1 MNNKQKEKILENVK
15 LKISISNF
23 EKEEKI
29 EMKKTRKSIF
39 KIVAIACCTMLSI
52 TGVVFAKDI
61 GNFVKEFFGGNASE
75 GVDTAVNN
83 GYVAEVKTE
92 YQSADGIDIAI
103 DSFMMDDNN
112 FAMNFR
118 IKLSDKYNVKD
129 MMFGMRL
136 YDLKIVDENGRKVFA
151 THELEGEEMSI
162 YKTEQEAKEN
172 YDAFCGSYGANSEI
186 IGENEII
193 RHLSARQGGNPFPK
207 SKKLY
212 VTFTRIHVTKDQ
224 NEQPLDKW
232 YKGDWKFELDVP
244 KEMYNREITTYKVKS
259 CSIEN
264 TIVDNAILSNTS
276 FRISIPFIKT
286 DKVDYELYRTSNPK
300 SIYDKMLFQ
309 KEYVETSDGKRF
321 EVSRNGQN
329 GYGVPAGTEQIEDY
343 TQTFDLTKYDE
354 TDELTVHIF
363 TNKGEEIIIE
373 YEKIK

>member
-29 EMKKTRKSIF
+29 EMKKARKSIF

-61 GNFVKEFFGGNASE
+61 GNFVKEFFGGNSSE

-92 YQSADGIDIAI
+92 YQSAEGIDIAI

-151 THELEGEEMSI
+151 THALEAEEMSI

-186 IGENEII
+186 IGENEIM

-224 NEQPLDKW
+224 NEQPVDKW

-244 KEMYNREITTYKVKS
+244 EEMYNREIVAYKIKS
-259 CSIEN
+259 CSDKN
-264 TIVDNAILSNTS
+264 TIAGDATLSNSS
-276 FRISIPFIKT
+276 FIMSIPLSTT
-286 DKVDYELYRTSNPK
+286 DKVDYELLNTSTPQ
-300 SIYDKMLFQ
+300 SIYDKLAFQ

-329 GYGVPAGTEQIEDY
+329 GYGVPAGTEQIENY
-343 TQTFDLTKYDE
+343 KQTFDLTKYDA

-373 YEKIK
+373 YEKVR

>member
-1 MNNKQKEKILENVK
+1 
-15 LKISISNF
+15 
-23 EKEEKI
+23 
-29 EMKKTRKSIF
+29 MKKTRKSII
-39 KIVAIACCTMLSI
+39 KIAAVACCTMLSI

-61 GNFVKEFFGGNASE
+61 GNFVKEFFGGNSSE

-244 KEMYNREITTYKVKS
+244 EEMYNREITTYKVKS

-329 GYGVPAGTEQIEDY
+329 GYGVPAGTEQIENY
-343 TQTFDLTKYDE
+343 TQTFDLTKYDA